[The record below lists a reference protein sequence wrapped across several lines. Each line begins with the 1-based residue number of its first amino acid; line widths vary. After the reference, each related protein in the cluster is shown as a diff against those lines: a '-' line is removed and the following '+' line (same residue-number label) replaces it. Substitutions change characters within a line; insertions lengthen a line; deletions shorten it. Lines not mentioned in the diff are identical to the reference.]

1 LTLTFTPLFI
11 KVDDTGMIPRGSSIF
26 TSPRGWFSET
36 EVQGRGW
43 AVMALPSK
51 LVIDKEW
58 GLTDVKV
65 SVERKD
71 DQWKG
76 GMVRKL
82 EWKSFENESFNV

>member
-1 LTLTFTPLFI
+1 MTLAFTPLFI

-58 GLTDVKV
+58 GLTDVRV

-82 EWKSFENESFNV
+82 EWK